1 MRGSKSEVLLE
12 NQIPLHGRVKE
23 MMAIGTIQPGFCYFW
38 FLNPYCYHGK
48 AMLWQRDVSSTSLS
62 SLVNGKLILM

>member
-38 FLNPYCYHGK
+38 FLKLYCYHGK

>member
-38 FLNPYCYHGK
+38 FL
-48 AMLWQRDVSSTSLS
+48 
-62 SLVNGKLILM
+62 KLY